1 MRILIAEDDLT
12 SRLLLCGLL
21 KKYGTCDIAT
31 NGARAVG
38 AVKLSLEQ
46 NQLYDLICLDIMMP
60 DMDGQQALKEIRA
73 LEEAD
78 GRVGAKVLMTTSLQD
93 KRNVITAFREQCDG
107 YLIKPVKKTKL
118 VEYLQRFD
126 LDHVDDL

>member
-1 MRILIAEDDLT
+1 M
-12 SRLLLCGLL
+12 
-21 KKYGTCDIAT
+21 
-31 NGARAVG
+31 G